1 MADLRFAFLVLE
13 GHPFGREMLRQLL
26 AAGFVPEL
34 LIEEC
39 SEVADQERAKF
50 LARMRGFSIAPE
62 LAALVHGKPIRRL
75 KVGDHNGAACEQAL
89 ADSLPELVVLGGTR
103 VLKPRVFAHAQRG
116 TLNAHP
122 GLLPELRG
130 AASVA
135 WAIALDLPIG
145 CTCHFIDAGVDT
157 GPIVARRTLE
167 VRRGAS
173 YEQLCHAA
181 TALAGAL
188 MTEAVGAAARGALTA
203 TPQVGAGARYRN
215 MDDGQLAAVKRKL
228 ADGHYAHFVD

>member
-13 GHPFGREMLRQLL
+13 EHPFGREMLRQLL

-34 LIEEC
+34 VIEEC

-50 LARMRGFSIAPE
+50 LARMRGLPIAPE
-62 LAALVHGKPIRRL
+62 LGTLVHGRPIRRV

-89 ADSLPELVVLGGTR
+89 SEMRPELVVLGGTR
-103 VLKPRVFAHAQRG
+103 VLRPRIFAHARRG

-181 TALAGAL
+181 TSLAGTL
-188 MTEAVGAAARGALTA
+188 MTEAVGAASRGALTA
-203 TPQVGAGARYRN
+203 TPQVGPGAKFRN
-215 MDDGQLAAVKRKL
+215 MDEIQLAAVKRKL
-228 ADGHYAHFVD
+228 ADGHYAHFAD